1 MKDDNANL
9 QEVFMKNNISV
20 KYLSFKKDS
29 DIIIIYLDV
38 TKGIS
43 PKDIKKIMTNIENTT
58 HHNCI
63 VLPNA
68 VAVSINSREKVIH
81 ALENTIQY
89 IKNLPDNKSTTIINM
104 K

>member
-43 PKDIKKIMTNIENTT
+43 PKDIKK
-58 HHNCI
+58 
-63 VLPNA
+63 
-68 VAVSINSREKVIH
+68 
-81 ALENTIQY
+81 
-89 IKNLPDNKSTTIINM
+89 
-104 K
+104 

>member
-1 MKDDNANL
+1 
-9 QEVFMKNNISV
+9 
-20 KYLSFKKDS
+20 
-29 DIIIIYLDV
+29 
-38 TKGIS
+38 
-43 PKDIKKIMTNIENTT
+43 MTNIENTT